1 MDHFF
6 NYTADH
12 KVLVCNGISSLL
24 LMSVGWINNLEI
36 WLRIG
41 SLVAGIILALGT
53 SHKVWLDIKL
63 KRKLLKKEQE
73 KES

>member
-1 MDHFF
+1 MYHFV
-6 NYTADH
+6 NYLTEH
-12 KVLVCNGISSLL
+12 KIIIGNSISSLL
-24 LMSVGWINNLEI
+24 LMSMGWINNLEI